1 MTKKTKKES
10 RQVMVDGMM
19 SFDKLETGQHIAD
32 FVCTEHVAIEPFAGD
47 FRVQALGNG
56 CMTMV
61 QKPKRYRG
69 EPVRRGLRWSLSLT
83 RDGQILINWRMPVGE
98 IDKAPFFLRFD
109 ASEIAEA
116 ITEVYAE
123 ILNQL

>member
-19 SFDKLETGQHIAD
+19 SFDKLENGQHIAD